1 MSYSDD
7 ELRSLWRSAGGSF
20 HGPNVEHGTM
30 PEDKL
35 LSFLRS
41 VIDTS
46 IRAGLEAAAKVCED
60 YEKFYQRAMPASLSD
75 YEYGKMKGHQWDAEH
90 IRALIPTNAQ
100 PDGRDRDGEGKK

>member
-1 MSYSDD
+1 MYVNSDIY
-7 ELRSLWRSAGGSF
+7 GGSRGF
-20 HGPNVEHGTM
+20 G
-30 PEDKL
+30 KL
-35 LSFLRS
+35 EYMRGYEEGF
-41 VIDTS
+41 
-46 IRAGLEAAAKVCED
+46 RAGLEAAAKVCED